1 MIITQYFNLR
11 FNPFRKEV
19 SSNEMFAGS
28 DWQELHQRLQFLEKT
43 RGIGLVVGEPGIGKS
58 TALRRYLLS
67 LNTSLYHTQYLA
79 LSMLTPLDF
88 FRALAIGLGEEPASR
103 KVILIRQIQR
113 AIETMYYDRKV
124 TPVIVLDEMHLAS
137 TQLFE
142 ELRLVFNFK
151 MDSENPFILVLA
163 AQPPIR
169 SKLNLNVHYPLRQRI
184 VVKCYMNGLSK
195 VELTD
200 YISSRL
206 ELAGAKEQIF
216 TPAAIEAVYAVTKG
230 LPRIVN
236 SIATNCLLY
245 ACEKQVREI
254 DEEIVYQANNELSI

>member
-11 FNPFRKEV
+11 LNPFRKEV
-19 SSNEMFAGS
+19 PLNEMYTGS

-43 RGIGLVVGEPGIGKS
+43 RGIGLVIGEPGIGKS
-58 TALRRYLLS
+58 TALRRYLQS
-67 LNTSLYHTQYLA
+67 LNTSLYHPQYLA

-88 FRALAIGLGEEPASR
+88 FRGLAMGLGEEPASR
-103 KVILIRQIQR
+103 KVMLIRQIQR
-113 AIETMYYDRKV
+113 AIETLYYERKV

-137 TQLFE
+137 SHLFE

-169 SKLNLNVHYPLRQRI
+169 SKLNLNVHYPLKQRI
-184 VVKCYMNGLSK
+184 IIKCYMQGLSK
-195 VELTD
+195 EELTD
-200 YISSRL
+200 YITSRL

-216 TPAAIEAVYAVTKG
+216 THAAIEAVHAVTNG
-230 LPRIVN
+230 FPRIVN

-245 ACEKQVREI
+245 ACEKQVRQV
-254 DEEIVYQANNELSI
+254 DEEIVYQASNELAI